1 MNDLNIDRMNR
12 VAAEAIQAGIEARL
26 DKKPEGEINLH
37 FLCAMAMG
45 TVALSTAIARL
56 LPEVSSQL
64 EKLNRN
70 LEKLEK

>member
-26 DKKPEGEINLH
+26 NKKPEGEINLH

-45 TVALSTAIARL
+45 TVALSIY
-56 LPEVSSQL
+56 
-64 EKLNRN
+64 N
-70 LEKLEK
+70 LV